1 MAANARGAPPLISGS
16 LRKERVLH
24 GVSMGF
30 GDRFCVVEAG
40 LLSWHATQEHAQ
52 VSSQPP
58 VGTMALDRWTVI
70 SDLKHARSG
79 APVSKHKV
87 VQPSA
92 SWRLRRLLSAPDITP
107 LVCPRLRTAPANQP
121 LSPRWPAISGLFS
134 TCRRARVGLP
144 HRPPLAQRGRSQAE
158 AGAGRRVRRAD
169 RGVGGRAVQ
178 GGRRRR

>member
-1 MAANARGAPPLISGS
+1 MAANAHRAPPLISGS

-52 VSSQPP
+52 MSSQPP
-58 VGTMALDRWTVI
+58 VGTVALDRWTVI
-70 SDLKHARSG
+70 SSLKHARSG

-92 SWRLRRLLSAPDITP
+92 SWRRLSGGFCQRQTSRLSLPQAPG
-107 LVCPRLRTAPANQP
+107 
-121 LSPRWPAISGLFS
+121 SPS
-134 TCRRARVGLP
+134 
-144 HRPPLAQRGRSQAE
+144 
-158 AGAGRRVRRAD
+158 
-169 RGVGGRAVQ
+169 
-178 GGRRRR
+178 